1 MKKKP
6 KFTIRDSAI
15 YNKVWRSPIGRLK
28 SFIKSKCENLSPK
41 QRLTIVTVLFSAF
54 VLTAFFV
61 FGHACYKIGLGQ
73 ARKAIEVEHIAPL
86 EISPE
91 AEAEYDMVSKIKK
104 EAYESFQSENE
115 AQ

>member
-6 KFTIRDSAI
+6 KFTIRDSAL

-28 SFIKSKCENLSPK
+28 SAIKGRCESLPPG
-41 QRLTIVTVLFSAF
+41 QRLTVVTVLLSAF

-73 ARKAIEVEHIAPL
+73 ARKSIEIEHIEPV

-91 AEAEYDMVSKIKK
+91 AGAEYDMMSKIKT
-104 EAYESFQSENE
+104 EAYESYRSENE

>member
-6 KFTIRDSAI
+6 KFTIRDSAL
-15 YNKVWRSPIGRLK
+15 YNKVWRSPVGRLK
-28 SFIKSKCENLSPK
+28 SAIKSRCENLPPG
-41 QRLTIVTVLFSAF
+41 QRLTVVTVLLSAF

-73 ARKAIEVEHIAPL
+73 ARKAIEIEHIEPL

-91 AEAEYDMVSKIKK
+91 AEAEYEITSKIKT

>member
-6 KFTIRDSAI
+6 KFTIRESAL
-15 YNKVWRSPIGRLK
+15 YNKVWRSPVGRLK
-28 SFIKSKCENLSPK
+28 SAIKRKCENLPPG
-41 QRLTIVTVLFSAF
+41 QRLTVVTVLLSAF

-73 ARKAIEVEHIAPL
+73 ARKAIEIEHIAPL

-91 AEAEYDMVSKIKK
+91 AEAEYEMMSKIKT
-104 EAYESFQSENE
+104 EAYEFYRSENK